1 MALSESDIK
10 IIIAAELKKKGF
22 KDAEKAT
29 NKLDE
34 GFKRL
39 GGTIATV
46 FSAQQVINFGK
57 QAMKAFVDDE
67 QAAARFA
74 QTLKGVNL
82 GFATPE
88 IERYLETLEKQTGVL
103 KDDLRPAYANLAQTT
118 RSLSKSQDILNTA
131 IDVSA
136 GSGVDLQTVISDLS
150 RSYLGNN
157 ASLGKYNLGLSKAE
171 LKTTSFQKV
180 QELLNKQFSGQR
192 AAYLE
197 TYAGRLELINV
208 SYDKMQETI
217 GGALLDSFQMLTGEG
232 GIGGATSA
240 MEQFGLSA
248 ADAIRGIG
256 VLISSI
262 QTRIPFFDQLQY
274 LTQLPGAMKLLERL
288 MDLGKSQRPMFFP
301 TAGIGQPGIDK
312 RAAALEEAAIKR
324 QKELEALRLKSLRA
338 QEKANRLKR
347 ISIMLMEKEKKFD
360 LTRTQLNAALQGK
373 LTAEEEKRVKELL
386 LIEDIKQAIAEQDV
400 DKAEKLMDELKK
412 VQDETNALAE
422 TLINLEAG
430 NPFSKWDGYFASAK
444 KLLADMMASLN
455 ANMQAANDLISSIA
469 ASRAAANAAVIAAKT
484 DKATA
489 YSEAASASSTA
500 AAQAT
505 TDANNAIVA
514 AAAAIAAAVTPEEKT
529 IAEEFMQ
536 AAQASLDAANVLT
549 ESVAAAEYSSAL
561 AGLDLANEILN
572 ESIFA
577 AGSAGI
583 IPEISINVNVEGNVT
598 AEEDLADYIYMT
610 FLNYQ
615 KSGKA
620 VLMNSVAL

>member
-29 NKLDE
+29 SKLDE

-88 IERYLETLEKQTGVL
+88 IERYLDTLEKQTGVL

-157 ASLGKYNLGLSKAE
+157 ASLGKYNLGLTKAE
-171 LKTTSFQKV
+171 LKTTSFEKV

-192 AAYLE
+192 AAYLQ

-217 GGALLDSFQMLTGEG
+217 GGALLDSFQMLIGEG

-256 VLISSI
+256 VLINAV
-262 QTRIPFFDQLQY
+262 QTRVPFFDQLQY
-274 LTQLPGAMKLLERL
+274 LSQLPGAMKLLERL
-288 MDLGKSQRPMFFP
+288 MDLGKSQRPLFFP
-301 TAGIGQPGIDK
+301 SAGIGQPGIDK
-312 RAAALEEAAIKR
+312 KAAALEEAAIKR

-338 QEKANRLKR
+338 QEQANRLKR

-360 LTRTQLNAALQGK
+360 LTRIQLQAALQGR
-373 LTAEEEKRVKELL
+373 LTADEEARVNELL
-386 LIEDIKQAIAEQDV
+386 KIEEIKQAIAEGDV
-400 DKAEKLMDELKK
+400 DKAEQLMDELKEL
-412 VQDETNALAE
+412 QTETFKLATMLTNFPKANNPFADWYDALEKINGMLASISGVTSSQTLAARTSASQGNAAMAAGDYFAAQAQAGEAAVDAQNNISAAMAAIAGATTPQELEAANEFLRAANETAAAADLLAE
-422 TLINLEAG
+422 
-430 NPFSKWDGYFASAK
+430 SA
-444 KLLADMMASLN
+444 
-455 ANMQAANDLISSIA
+455 AAMGL
-469 ASRAAANAAVIAAKT
+469 AAANA
-484 DKATA
+484 
-489 YSEAASASSTA
+489 ELLASV
-500 AAQAT
+500 
-505 TDANNAIVA
+505 D
-514 AAAAIAAAVTPEEKT
+514 
-529 IAEEFMQ
+529 MYG
-536 AAQASLDAANVLT
+536 
-549 ESVAAAEYSSAL
+549 ESI
-561 AGLDLANEILN
+561 AGLYR
-572 ESIFA
+572 
-577 AGSAGI
+577 AGI
-583 IPEISINVNVEGNVT
+583 NPNNITVNIAGNVT
-598 AEEDLADYIYMT
+598 TEQDLIDAVSQGLYEIQKRGQSIT
-610 FLNYQ
+610 LN
-615 KSGKA
+615 A
-620 VLMNSVAL
+620 VAI